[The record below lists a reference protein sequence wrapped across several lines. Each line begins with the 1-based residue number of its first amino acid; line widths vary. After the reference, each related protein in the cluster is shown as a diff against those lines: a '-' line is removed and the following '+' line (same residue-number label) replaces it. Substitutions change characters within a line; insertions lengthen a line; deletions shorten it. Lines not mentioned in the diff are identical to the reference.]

1 MMIFKQNVR
10 IMSCYFLT
18 FKFLLKTY
26 FKLIGLFRFWNLALC
41 NYLVALEAVRSILK
55 LISNPDLSR
64 PGQGTDLNFQNKI
77 DFLKVLNF
85 SFPVPIV
92 GPCMTDVY
100 HLQRA
105 KIYRRNF
112 PPVGFIQSRT
122 VLLMRRQSNPITPH
136 VDWNYDSW
144 FGLVLTYFDCS
155 RRHTHATTHAT
166 GTQIVR
172 DKMTSLDAIFCRG
185 NKSSSR
191 SLARFCR
198 RKHKKPIARASCSW
212 KNLSSTCRQV

>member
-41 NYLVALEAVRSILK
+41 NYSVAVEAVRSILK

-64 PGQGTDLNFQNKI
+64 PGQGTDLNFQNKM

-92 GPCMTDVY
+92 GPCMKDVY

-122 VLLMRRQSNPITPH
+122 VLLIRRQSNPITPH
-136 VDWNYDSW
+136 VMWLELFWLKLRFMARTS
-144 FGLVLTYFDCS
+144 LVLRAHEKIWARLVGKS
-155 RRHTHATTHAT
+155 KSKIEWVLSKGLLHVNA
-166 GTQIVR
+166 
-172 DKMTSLDAIFCRG
+172 
-185 NKSSSR
+185 NKN
-191 SLARFCR
+191 
-198 RKHKKPIARASCSW
+198 
-212 KNLSSTCRQV
+212 KNNYMKGKV

>member
-41 NYLVALEAVRSILK
+41 NYSVAVEAVRSILK

-64 PGQGTDLNFQNKI
+64 PGQGTDLNFQNKM

-92 GPCMTDVY
+92 GPCMKDVY

-122 VLLMRRQSNPITPH
+122 VLLTRRQSNPITPH
-136 VDWNYDSW
+136 VMWLELFW
-144 FGLVLTYFDCS
+144 LKLRFMA
-155 RRHTHATTHAT
+155 R
-166 GTQIVR
+166 
-172 DKMTSLDAIFCRG
+172 TSLALRAHEKIWARLVG
-185 NKSSSR
+185 KSKSKIEWVLSKGLLHVNANKN
-191 SLARFCR
+191 
-198 RKHKKPIARASCSW
+198 
-212 KNLSSTCRQV
+212 KNNYMKGKV

>member
-41 NYLVALEAVRSILK
+41 NYSVAVEAVRSILK

-64 PGQGTDLNFQNKI
+64 PGQGTDLNFQNKM

-92 GPCMTDVY
+92 GPCMKDVY

-122 VLLMRRQSNPITPH
+122 VLLIRRQSNPITPH
-136 VDWNYDSW
+136 VMWLELFW
-144 FGLVLTYFDCS
+144 LKLRFMA
-155 RRHTHATTHAT
+155 R
-166 GTQIVR
+166 
-172 DKMTSLDAIFCRG
+172 TSLALRAHEKIWVRLVG
-185 NKSSSR
+185 KSKSKIEWVLSKGLLHVNANKN
-191 SLARFCR
+191 
-198 RKHKKPIARASCSW
+198 
-212 KNLSSTCRQV
+212 KNNYMKGKV

>member
-26 FKLIGLFRFWNLALC
+26 FKLIGLFRFWNLALY

-92 GPCMTDVY
+92 GPCVKDVY

-122 VLLMRRQSNPITPH
+122 VLLTRRQSNPITPH
-136 VDWNYDSW
+136 ERWLELFRSK
-144 FGLVLTYFDCS
+144 FT
-155 RRHTHATTHAT
+155 
-166 GTQIVR
+166 IV
-172 DKMTSLDAIFCRG
+172 
-185 NKSSSR
+185 
-191 SLARFCR
+191 
-198 RKHKKPIARASCSW
+198 
-212 KNLSSTCRQV
+212 

>member
-92 GPCMTDVY
+92 GPCMKDVY

-122 VLLMRRQSNPITPH
+122 VLLIRRQSNPITPH
-136 VDWNYDSW
+136 VMWLELFW
-144 FGLVLTYFDCS
+144 FKLRFMA
-155 RRHTHATTHAT
+155 R
-166 GTQIVR
+166 
-172 DKMTSLDAIFCRG
+172 TSLALRAHEKIWARLVG
-185 NKSSSR
+185 KSKSKIEWVLSKGLLHVNANKN
-191 SLARFCR
+191 
-198 RKHKKPIARASCSW
+198 
-212 KNLSSTCRQV
+212 KNNYMKGKV

>member
-26 FKLIGLFRFWNLALC
+26 FKLIGLFRFWNLALY

-92 GPCMTDVY
+92 GPCVKDVY

-122 VLLMRRQSNPITPH
+122 VLLIRRQSNPITPH
-136 VDWNYDSW
+136 VMWLELFW
-144 FGLVLTYFDCS
+144 LKLRFM
-155 RRHTHATTHAT
+155 
-166 GTQIVR
+166 VR
-172 DKMTSLDAIFCRG
+172 TSLALRAHEKIWARLVG
-185 NKSSSR
+185 KSKSKIEWVLSKGLLHVNANKN
-191 SLARFCR
+191 
-198 RKHKKPIARASCSW
+198 
-212 KNLSSTCRQV
+212 KNNYMKGKV

>member
-41 NYLVALEAVRSILK
+41 NYSVAVEAVRSILK

-92 GPCMTDVY
+92 GPCMKDVY

-112 PPVGFIQSRT
+112 PPVGFTQSRT
-122 VLLMRRQSNPITPH
+122 VLLIRRQSNPITPH
-136 VDWNYDSW
+136 VMWLELFW
-144 FGLVLTYFDCS
+144 LKLRFMA
-155 RRHTHATTHAT
+155 R
-166 GTQIVR
+166 
-172 DKMTSLDAIFCRG
+172 TSLALRAHEKIWARLVG
-185 NKSSSR
+185 KSKSKIEWVLSKGLLHVNANKN
-191 SLARFCR
+191 
-198 RKHKKPIARASCSW
+198 
-212 KNLSSTCRQV
+212 KNNYMKGKV

>member
-1 MMIFKQNVR
+1 MIIFKQNVR

-41 NYLVALEAVRSILK
+41 NHLVALEAVRSILK

-92 GPCMTDVY
+92 GPCMKDVY

-136 VDWNYDSW
+136 ETWIELCAVYFVRAVLRLYSNTKPSANDSANAFYQGRDHVW
-144 FGLVLTYFDCS
+144 VKESELQRCYQQQVIECGKEVLFVFVFVLWQL
-155 RRHTHATTHAT
+155 ATTHAT
-166 GTQIVR
+166 G
-172 DKMTSLDAIFCRG
+172 
-185 NKSSSR
+185 
-191 SLARFCR
+191 
-198 RKHKKPIARASCSW
+198 RK
-212 KNLSSTCRQV
+212 

>member
-85 SFPVPIV
+85 SFPVRIV
-92 GPCMTDVY
+92 GPCMKDVY

-122 VLLMRRQSNPITPH
+122 VLLIRRQSNPITPH
-136 VDWNYDSW
+136 VMLLELFWLKLR
-144 FGLVLTYFDCS
+144 FM
-155 RRHTHATTHAT
+155 
-166 GTQIVR
+166 VR
-172 DKMTSLDAIFCRG
+172 TSLALRAHDARLVGKSKSKIEWVLSKG
-185 NKSSSR
+185 LLHVNANKN
-191 SLARFCR
+191 
-198 RKHKKPIARASCSW
+198 
-212 KNLSSTCRQV
+212 KNNYMKGKV

>member
-41 NYLVALEAVRSILK
+41 NYSVAVEAVRSILK

-64 PGQGTDLNFQNKI
+64 PGQGTDLNFQNKMN
-77 DFLKVLNF
+77 FLKVLNF

-92 GPCMTDVY
+92 GPCMKDVY

-122 VLLMRRQSNPITPH
+122 VLLIRRQSNPITPH
-136 VDWNYDSW
+136 VMWLELFWSK
-144 FGLVLTYFDCS
+144 LSC
-155 RRHTHATTHAT
+155 
-166 GTQIVR
+166 VR
-172 DKMTSLDAIFCRG
+172 DDTRDREENGSRQNDVSWCDFLRG
-185 NKSSSR
+185 KQIEFPLCR
-191 SLARFCR
+191 SLLPKKTQKICR
-198 RKHKKPIARASCSW
+198 PCFALGEKYR
-212 KNLSSTCRQV
+212 TCRQV

>member
-41 NYLVALEAVRSILK
+41 NYSVAVEAVRSILK

-92 GPCMTDVY
+92 GPCMKDVY

-105 KIYRRNF
+105 KINRRNF
-112 PPVGFIQSRT
+112 PHVGFIQSRT

-136 VDWNYDSW
+136 VMWLELFW
-144 FGLVLTYFDCS
+144 LKLRFMVRTCFDILWLL
-155 RRHTHATTHAT
+155 ATTHA
-166 GTQIVR
+166 R
-172 DKMTSLDAIFCRG
+172 DNTCDRDA
-185 NKSSSR
+185 NSSRQNDVTWCDFLQGKQVELPLSR
-191 SLARFCR
+191 SLLPQ
-198 RKHKKPIARASCSW
+198 K
-212 KNLSSTCRQV
+212 T